1 MDSLRHQIWTFCKA
15 QISAQVATI
24 IDFAVSLFM
33 AEVVGIWYLYS
44 TFIGALSG
52 GVFNCVV
59 NYRWVFNAI
68 GLKKKYVAL
77 KYFMVWTGSI
87 LLNTSGTYLLTE
99 WSKTHFVYSKIIVA
113 VLVALLWNYLMQKNF
128 VYRDIHLNEVIGK
141 LKNYKI
147 KKLEKKGNEGE

>member
-15 QISAQVATI
+15 QISAQAATI

-87 LLNTSGTYLLTE
+87 LLDRKS
-99 WSKTHFVYSKIIVA
+99 VV
-113 VLVALLWNYLMQKNF
+113 
-128 VYRDIHLNEVIGK
+128 
-141 LKNYKI
+141 
-147 KKLEKKGNEGE
+147 

>member
-15 QISAQVATI
+15 QISAQAATI

-99 WSKTHFVYSKIIVA
+99 LSKTHFVYSKIIVA

-147 KKLEKKGNEGE
+147 KKSEKKENEGE